1 MYCVDAPIHFAK
13 LQLSWMKEIDI
24 ASNEVPLSFHTVF
37 MLPED
42 VELLSLTKRWR
53 EAYMFVGLM
62 CMSLSWKNMI
72 SLHSRSWRLCRN
84 ICICLLML
92 DEMLFHCF
100 YPLLFLQASTLISLI
115 IHMALCEVSN
125 HVNERFNWSFVTFMQ
140 SCHGTNHFILRHHRL
155 KLCEVRC
162 LDVMARL

>member
-1 MYCVDAPIHFAK
+1 
-13 LQLSWMKEIDI
+13 
-24 ASNEVPLSFHTVF
+24 

-92 DEMLFHCF
+92 DEMLFHGF

-115 IHMALCEVSN
+115 GSHGGTQCLQRVSE
-125 HVNERFNWSFVTFMQ
+125 HFDWSFVTFMQ